1 MKIITIFTLS
11 LSVVFL
17 TSCADDEEPN
27 VREDNRIS
35 ISTGVKKVS
44 KKPVVKLSA
53 LPSERIQAYQRPNL
67 DVLPSVGVDI
77 LQYITEIADRK
88 RNDWINRDFSI
99 PPFALLKP
107 IKPKYQAPVDSL
119 RKQEFETTEEFDS
132 RVAKMHNVQEEEA
145 QKIDLEYQN
154 RLYKY
159 NSKLNEYDLY
169 IENEKE
175 QRLKASKDIFT
186 AYVKEGVDNMLGTPS
201 VKELVYSAD
210 LESFYG
216 TLYSKISSFNR
227 RIVINVPIRIAHDF
241 KDNTQYALPD
251 IDFALK
257 EDNTLYIEKLSIIFK
272 GMTYPA
278 SIVRNVLSVAKS
290 KK

>member
-17 TSCADDEEPN
+17 TSCADDEPN
-27 VREDNRIS
+27 VRGS
-35 ISTGVKKVS
+35 IAINKTS
-44 KKPVVKLSA
+44 KKIIKAPIVKLSA
-53 LPSERIQAYQRPNL
+53 LPSEKVQAYQRPSV
-67 DVLPSVGVDI
+67 DILPSVGVDI

-88 RNDWINRDFSI
+88 RNDWINREFSI

-107 IKPKYQAPVDSL
+107 IRPIHKVLVENVK
-119 RKQEFETTEEFDS
+119 KKEFETTEDYEL
-132 RVAKMHNVQEEEA
+132 RVAKIHNAQEEES
-145 QKIDLEYQN
+145 QKLDLEYQN

-159 NSKLNEYDLY
+159 NSRLNEYDLY

-201 VKELVYSAD
+201 IKELVYSAD

-227 RIVINVPIRIAHDF
+227 RIVINVPIRIAQDF

-257 EDNTLYIEKLSIIFK
+257 GDDTLYIEKLSIIFK

-278 SIVRNVLSVAKS
+278 SIVRNVLSVTKS
-290 KK
+290 RN

>member
-17 TSCADDEEPN
+17 TSCADEEPN
-27 VREDNRIS
+27 VRGIS
-35 ISTGVKKVS
+35 INKIAKKVA
-44 KKPVVKLSA
+44 KRPVVKLSA

-99 PPFALLKP
+99 PPFDLLKP
-107 IKPKYQAPVDSL
+107 IRPKYEAPIDNVK
-119 RKQEFETTEEFDS
+119 KQEFETTGEYEIK
-132 RVAKMHNVQEEEA
+132 VAKMRNAQEEEN

-159 NSKLNEYDLY
+159 NSRLNEYDLY

-227 RIVINVPIRIAHDF
+227 RIVINVPIRIAQDF

-257 EDNTLYIEKLSIIFK
+257 DDNTLYIEKLSIIFK

-278 SIVRNVLSVAKS
+278 SIVRNVLSVTKS
-290 KK
+290 RN